1 MNLDEELRTAFVS
14 EAERREPPLV
24 DAHGILARG
33 KARQRRRRVMVQ
45 AGVAA
50 AVVAVIG
57 IGAFGFAQSARTAT
71 LPAAPPSTVPIAPTL
86 LDWDCDGRGCL
97 DPGTYRVWLGTGDD
111 GDRLSVELRVPWRDW
126 SSDGFS
132 HHIRKDD
139 DGGRVTLNV
148 YEPSGLAGSQPCP
161 QTVGLAPDATVDDVV
176 GRLSGLPQ
184 FTVVDGPT
192 TLSAFGRETVH
203 LRIRADSLRCEP
215 PADWYHLAEIYG
227 GDGGDAYL
235 NADGG
240 DSRIALGHPVLVDL
254 WVFDLEGQNIVV
266 EARHEGDPT
275 AATTRQLE
283 SVLQSLRFVSEA

>member
-1 MNLDEELRTAFVS
+1 M
-14 EAERREPPLV
+14 
-24 DAHGILARG
+24 
-33 KARQRRRRVMVQ
+33 
-45 AGVAA
+45 AA

-71 LPAAPPSTVPIAPTL
+71 LPASPATTRTAPIAPTL
-86 LDWDCDGRGCL
+86 LDWDCEGRGCL

-111 GDRLSVELRVPWRDW
+111 GDTLSAELRVPWRDW
-126 SSDGFS
+126 SSDGFG
-132 HHIRKDD
+132 HRIWKEGA
-139 DGGRVTLNV
+139 GGSVMLNV
-148 YEPSGLAGSQPCP
+148 YEPSALAGSQPCT

-192 TLSAFGRETVH
+192 AVPAFGRETVH
-203 LRIRADSLRCEP
+203 LQIRADSLRCEP
-215 PADWYHLAEIYG
+215 PADQYNLAEIYA
-227 GDGGDAYL
+227 GDGGDDYV
-235 NADGG
+235 DGG
-240 DSRIALGHPVLVDL
+240 DSDIDLGHPVVVDL

-283 SVLQSLRFVSEA
+283 SVLQSLQFVSEA